1 MRRMRMLVTLMAAV
15 VMAIPTVWA
24 QEKPK
29 ASEEPKP
36 TVALKVQV
44 VISEYEGERKISSL
58 PYTFF
63 LTDDNLRV
71 IRMGLRV
78 PVLVGGAFPGADPTK
93 PQPQPQF
100 QYMEVGT
107 NIDCKA
113 RSIEGGR
120 FRLDLSV
127 DRSSLYSAASG
138 KKPTDWGPGDPPLS
152 SQPIVRQAK
161 MSSIFPI
168 RDGETVQA
176 AMSTDPV
183 SGRVLKVDVTAN
195 VVR

>member
-29 ASEEPKP
+29 APEEPKP
-36 TVALKVQV
+36 TTALKVQV
-44 VISEYEGERKISSL
+44 VISEYEGDRKISSL

-71 IRMGLRV
+71 VRMGLRV
-78 PVLVGGAFPGADPTK
+78 PVLVAGADPTK
-93 PQPQPQF
+93 PQVQPQF

-176 AMSTDPV
+176 AVSTDPV

-195 VVR
+195 VVK